1 MGVTDKEKE
10 LCAKRLIS
18 MIIDTLHNI
27 SPELTRDSLLE
38 EFINSKTYS
47 KLFDFETKLWTEGPD
62 YILCL
67 YAEEKE
73 IELNIF
79 DD

>member
-1 MGVTDKEKE
+1 MAVTDKEKE

-27 SPELTRDSLLE
+27 IPEHSKDSLLE
-38 EFINSKTYS
+38 DFINSKTHS
-47 KLFDFETKLWTEGPD
+47 MLFDFETKLWTEGPD

-73 IELNIF
+73 IILNIF

>member
-1 MGVTDKEKE
+1 MAITDSEKE
-10 LCAKRLIS
+10 LCANRLIA
-18 MIIDTLHNI
+18 MLIDTLHSI
-27 SPELTRDSLLE
+27 KPMQPKESLLE
-38 EFINSKTYS
+38 DFISSKTYS

-67 YAEEKE
+67 YAEEKG
-73 IELNIF
+73 IKLNIF